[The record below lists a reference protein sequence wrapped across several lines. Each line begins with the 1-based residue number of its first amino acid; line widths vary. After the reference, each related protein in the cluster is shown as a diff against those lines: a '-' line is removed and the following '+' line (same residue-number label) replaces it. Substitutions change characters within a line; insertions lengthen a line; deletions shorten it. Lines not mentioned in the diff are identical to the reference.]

1 MFVYSAAYVIS
12 FFIGFINPFI
22 GWFAAYNFIQLL
34 VIYLLARNGTQKLMV
49 SKEEIKKQLSESKED
64 AAEELVDEV
73 CEVIHL
79 EGKSLWNGAFVCSI
93 TFSIIYAV
101 LCFVLWMFNMYSY
114 FFVDFSPIDLFNLSE
129 HPTAAT
135 IFVILSVL
143 CNFAGIYGVVK
154 ERKKALKLCE
164 KDEEKD
170 AVEGEQ
176 PAEVVVPDFLKDDI
190 EKGVK
195 DTKEAIDDL
204 EKKAEKA
211 GEEEV
216 GAEAPV
222 LNSLPEN
229 PIIVEPVAEA
239 TAADQP
245 EAAEAQA
252 ETPVE
257 ADAVQEK
264 AKEEVASKE
273 IVEEVPEELKGK
285 KTRRK
290 PSQTKTTEN
299 SEKKMA
305 EDDSASYESSQE
317 ESPSAEPTPTDIP
330 SDEVKT
336 QKKPKQQRKP
346 RQPKKS
352 KEEKAAE

>member
-64 AAEELVDEV
+64 TAKELVDEV

-114 FFVDFSPIDLFNLSE
+114 FFVDFSPLDLFNLSE

-135 IFVILSVL
+135 IFVVISVL
-143 CNFAGIYGVVK
+143 CNFIGIYGIAK

-164 KDEEKD
+164 KGEKKD

-211 GEEEV
+211 DEEEI
-216 GAEAPV
+216 GAEAP
-222 LNSLPEN
+222 
-229 PIIVEPVAEA
+229 
-239 TAADQP
+239 TADQP
-245 EAAEAQA
+245 ETAEEQTEA
-252 ETPVE
+252 PVE

-273 IVEEVPEELKGK
+273 IVEEVPEKFNGK
-285 KTRRK
+285 KTQRK
-290 PSQTKTTEN
+290 PRQAKTTKN
-299 SEKKMA
+299 SEKKMT
-305 EDDSASYESSQE
+305 EDDSAPYEPSRE
-317 ESPSAEPTPTDIP
+317 ESPSAEPTPTDIS

-336 QKKPKQQRKP
+336 QKNQSSKESQSSPQKP
-346 RQPKKS
+346 
-352 KEEKAAE
+352 KEEKAEE